1 MKSPTSAGSSS
12 ESTPRLSLVAQLSGP
27 TRKFLST
34 EAGSAGLLLAATLA
48 ALLWAN
54 SAWSESYQDLWTTQA
69 AVSFGGWELSMDLEH
84 WVNDGLMAL
93 FFFVIGLEVR
103 REFSVGELTQPRR
116 AAIPVLAAVGGLVVP
131 ALIYVALAP
140 GGEAGRAWGLVIGTD
155 TAFMLGALAVV
166 GPRFATQLRIF
177 LLTLTVIDD
186 IVAVSVIG
194 LYYSDSL
201 DPGALV
207 VMAALGAV
215 MGLMSRY
222 GVAPTGPYLL
232 VGVAMWVA
240 TVQSGLHASIAGML
254 GGLLVAAHLPR
265 REAVERAARRFRA
278 FRQSPGVESGRS
290 AHRELVRAVS
300 VNERLQVRLHPW
312 ASYVVVPVFAFA
324 NAGVD
329 LRDGVLLD
337 ALGSRLTW
345 AVVVALVVGK
355 FLGIGLASWAGVRAG
370 LGRLPLGVG
379 FGHVFG
385 GAVLSG
391 IGFTVSLLIAGLAL
405 SDPQQ
410 HDQAVV
416 GILIAAVLATVLG
429 WVAFRAAAV
438 FRGEGDADLPRFLDR
453 PIDPAV
459 DHIRGPVDAPL
470 TLVEYGDYECPFCS
484 LATGVAR
491 ELGER
496 FGDDLRFVFRQLPLP
511 DVHPHAEQAAQAAI
525 AAGAQGHFWEMHDL
539 LFAHQDQL
547 EYEDIAGYA
556 ADLNL
561 DVEQFLRDLDNDD
574 TAERVRDDVASAEA
588 SGARGTPTFF
598 VGDHRHTGP
607 HDTETLARAL
617 ESSRQG

>member
-1 MKSPTSAGSSS
+1 M
-12 ESTPRLSLVAQLSGP
+12 
-27 TRKFLST
+27 
-34 EAGSAGLLLAATLA
+34 LLAATLA

-54 SAWSESYQDLWTTQA
+54 SAWSESYEELWATQA

-222 GVAPTGPYLL
+222 GVAPTGPYLARRCRFV
-232 VGVAMWVA
+232 VGNGAVRSAR
-240 TVQSGLHASIAGML
+240 LDRRHAGRPARGRPPAAPGGRRACGAPVPRLPPVTRGGVRPFGPPRAG
-254 GGLLVAAHLPR
+254 PR
-265 REAVERAARRFRA
+265 RVGQRTSPGQAAPLGQLRGRARVRVRQRRRRPARRGPAGRLGFDD
-278 FRQSPGVESGRS
+278 SPGPWWLPWSS
-290 AHRELVRAVS
+290 ASSSAS
-300 VNERLQVRLHPW
+300 VWRPGP
-312 ASYVVVPVFAFA
+312 AYAPA
-324 NAGVD
+324 
-329 LRDGVLLD
+329 
-337 ALGSRLTW
+337 
-345 AVVVALVVGK
+345 
-355 FLGIGLASWAGVRAG
+355 

-438 FRGEGDADLPRFLDR
+438 FRGEGDADLPRVLDR
-453 PIDPAV
+453 TIDPAV

-491 ELGER
+491 ELSER
-496 FGDDLRFVFRQLPLP
+496 FGDDLRFVFRQLPLA
-511 DVHPHAEQAAQAAI
+511 DVHPHAELAAQAAI
-525 AAGAQGHFWEMHDL
+525 AAGAQRRFWEMHDL

-556 ADLNL
+556 ADLDL
-561 DVEQFLRDLDNDD
+561 DVEQFLRDLDDDD

>member
-1 MKSPTSAGSSS
+1 MNVDPVRNFEYVRHVVAHENDREAAGAHVANQI
-12 ESTPRLSLVAQLSGP
+12 EHFATLFDAKRRGRLIEDHHFRAEGGCARHRNALA
-27 TRKFLST
+27 
-34 EAGSAGLLLAATLA
+34 LAARERLHGLMEIPNRHEPELAELLVCELLHRRTIELTKPPAGETLHTKLA
-48 ALLWAN
+48 AH
-54 SAWSESYQDLWTTQA
+54 E
-69 AVSFGGWELSMDLEH
+69 
-84 WVNDGLMAL
+84 
-93 FFFVIGLEVR
+93 
-103 REFSVGELTQPRR
+103 
-116 AAIPVLAAVGGLVVP
+116 
-131 ALIYVALAP
+131 
-140 GGEAGRAWGLVIGTD
+140 
-155 TAFMLGALAVV
+155 
-166 GPRFATQLRIF
+166 
-177 LLTLTVIDD
+177 
-186 IVAVSVIG
+186 
-194 LYYSDSL
+194 
-201 DPGALV
+201 
-207 VMAALGAV
+207 
-215 MGLMSRY
+215 
-222 GVAPTGPYLL
+222 
-232 VGVAMWVA
+232 
-240 TVQSGLHASIAGML
+240 
-254 GGLLVAAHLPR
+254 
-265 REAVERAARRFRA
+265 
-278 FRQSPGVESGRS
+278 
-290 AHRELVRAVS
+290 
-300 VNERLQVRLHPW
+300 W
-312 ASYVVVPVFAFA
+312 ASYMVVPVFAFA

-496 FGDDLRFVFRQLPLP
+496 FGDDLRFVFRQLPLA
-511 DVHPHAEQAAQAAI
+511 DVHPHAELAAQAAI
-525 AAGAQGHFWEMHDL
+525 AAGAQGRFWEMHDL

-556 ADLNL
+556 ADLDL
-561 DVEQFLRDLDNDD
+561 DVEQFLRDLDDD
-574 TAERVRDDVASAEA
+574 DIAEHVRADVASAEA

-617 ESSRQG
+617 ESSRQASVRPPQRRGSG